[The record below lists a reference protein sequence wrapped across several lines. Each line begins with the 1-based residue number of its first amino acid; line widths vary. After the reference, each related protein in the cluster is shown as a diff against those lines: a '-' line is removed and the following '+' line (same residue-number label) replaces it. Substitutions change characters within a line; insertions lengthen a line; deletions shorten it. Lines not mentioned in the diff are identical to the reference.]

1 MRAIKLM
8 PDYECH
14 PLWGVI
20 PSEFGDIDPKT
31 LPISTKLQQQ
41 LRTWADTYD
50 QTLDREDPRQSGF
63 STALDVSAFE
73 AEGERLAE
81 QLRTELGSNYIVL
94 TYIHAY
100 VRTFFP

>member
-20 PSEFGDIDPKT
+20 PSELGDIDPAS
-31 LPISTKLQQQ
+31 LPISTILQQQ
-41 LRTWADTYD
+41 LRAWADAYD
-50 QTLDREDPRQSGF
+50 QTLDWEDPRQSGF
-63 STALDVSAFE
+63 LTAKDVFAFE

-81 QLRTELGSNYIVL
+81 QLRTELGSNYMVL

-100 VRTFFP
+100 IRTLFT